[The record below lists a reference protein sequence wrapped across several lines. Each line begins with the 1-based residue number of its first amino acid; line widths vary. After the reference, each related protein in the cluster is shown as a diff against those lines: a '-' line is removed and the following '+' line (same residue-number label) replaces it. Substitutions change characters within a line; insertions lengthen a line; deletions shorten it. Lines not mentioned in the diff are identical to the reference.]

1 MAFPP
6 EEIKY
11 QLAHIHDDRSQG
23 FITSVA
29 IVTALATVAVTLR
42 LLARRWT
49 KVGWAADDYTI
60 MIAVIMAWGMV
71 CVARAVPD
79 LEDPRAHN

>member
-11 QLAHIHDDRSQG
+11 QLAHIHDNRSQG

-29 IVTALATVAVTLR
+29 IVTTLATVAVILR

-60 MIAVIMAWGMV
+60 MVAVIMAWGMV
-71 CVARAVPD
+71 CVAMAVPK
-79 LEDPRAHN
+79 LQDPRAYS

>member
-29 IVTALATVAVTLR
+29 IVTTLATVAVILR
-42 LLARRWT
+42 VLARRWT

-60 MIAVIMAWGMV
+60 MMAVIMAWGMV
-71 CVARAVPD
+71 CVAGAVPAQ
-79 LEDPRAHN
+79 EDTRAHS